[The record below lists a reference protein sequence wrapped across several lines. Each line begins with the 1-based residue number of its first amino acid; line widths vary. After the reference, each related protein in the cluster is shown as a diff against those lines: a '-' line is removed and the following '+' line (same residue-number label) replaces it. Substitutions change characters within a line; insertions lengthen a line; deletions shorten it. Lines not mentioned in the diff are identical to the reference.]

1 MKYKISILV
10 LITGIFGM
18 FWTSCDKIDEPVK
31 LVSNITTS
39 DGFLDTLYV
48 IDSTLVTQK
57 QVLLEDFTGQKCP
70 NCAEAAIVAHEW
82 SIEDD
87 HRLIIYGV
95 HSGYYAEPDGS
106 GYYTADYRCETG
118 DEIFNQYSI
127 AGWPAATINRVEY
140 NGNQILSFTNGEWE
154 TVYQLELAKES
165 VINMKIT
172 NIYYPNLNV
181 VSIIVSANFI
191 QQLAGVFKLVIM
203 VAEDGI
209 VSPQKNNEPSVGPSP
224 DWLDYVH
231 HNILRDAVNSVNG
244 DNISTDGT
252 IVAGQEYSYS
262 VDYSINENWLTDI
275 TELNVIAYI
284 YHEESREILQAA
296 ELTIKTEE

>member
-18 FWTSCDKIDEPVK
+18 LWTSCDKIDEPLK
-31 LVSNITTS
+31 LVSDNTTS
-39 DGFLDTLYV
+39 DGFLDTLYI

-57 QVLLEDFTGQKCP
+57 QVLLEDFTGIKCQ

-95 HSGYYAEPDGS
+95 HAGYYAEPDES
-106 GYYTADYRCETG
+106 GYYTADYRCTAG
-118 DEIFNQYSI
+118 DEIFNQHSI

-140 NGNQILSFTNGEWE
+140 NGNQILSFINGEWE

-165 VINMKIT
+165 VIDMKMT
-172 NIYYPNLNV
+172 NIYYPNLK
-181 VSIIVSANFI
+181 IVSVIVSVNFL
-191 QQLAGVFKLVIM
+191 QQLDGIFKLVVM
-203 VAEDGI
+203 LAEDGI
-209 VSPQKNNEPSVGPSP
+209 VSPQRNDEPSVGPSP

-244 DNISTDGT
+244 NNISTDGT
-252 IVAGQEYSYS
+252 IVAMQEYSYS
-262 VDYSINENWLTDI
+262 IDYSINENWLNDS

-284 YHEESREILQAA
+284 VHEDSKEILQVA